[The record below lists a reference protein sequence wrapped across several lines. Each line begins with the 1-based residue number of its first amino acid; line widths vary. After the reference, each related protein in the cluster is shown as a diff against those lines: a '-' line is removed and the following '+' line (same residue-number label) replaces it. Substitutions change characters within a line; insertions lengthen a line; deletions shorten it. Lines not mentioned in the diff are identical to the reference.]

1 MSRLSKFRVG
11 QHVVIGTHT
20 PHYDAFF
27 LARARGTPILGIPV
41 WIRGITIYIG
51 ECGERVIDYTV
62 QAGPVTGD
70 PEVAGTVQVL
80 REEDLT
86 ADLRSKFQPGQRVRV
101 VAKVPSHGAWSHYIA
116 HGAEG
121 VVRSRPSARPQS
133 REYPSGFVVTVRLD
147 GTSYDQNVNPEDLEP
162 LEN

>member
-1 MSRLSKFRVG
+1 MSKFRVG

-20 PHYDAFF
+20 PAYGAF
-27 LARARGTPILGIPV
+27 AWEHAKRGTPILGLGVLIL
-41 WIRGITIYIG
+41 GTNSTTTEEGETI
-51 ECGERVIDYTV
+51 IDYYV
-62 QAGPVTGD
+62 QAHPTMVD
-70 PEVAGTVQVL
+70 VKIAGTRQVL
-80 REEDLT
+80 REEDLVE
-86 ADLRSKFQPGQRVRV
+86 DLRSKFQPGQRVRV

-133 REYPSGFVVTVRLD
+133 EVYPSGFVVTVRLD